1 MRVKAIK
8 IRVKR
13 RVIAVLLAAGT
24 ASCLLAQPDVENVA
38 TGSIRIHGQEQ
49 SYSFRRLPVSSFPEL
64 PPIVATALMERGC
77 MIPQTWQAHRP
88 ENVVHGSFAHAGSE
102 DWAVLCSS
110 KGETSLLVFFAQSPA
125 PQRLAE
131 WPEESRLQRHDPSGV
146 LGYNWGIDAATPE
159 QFRDAFAAQN
169 NPPSPPDHDTVADS
183 VIDQKTIYHAYQQ
196 GRWKQYEADE

>member
-1 MRVKAIK
+1 ML
-8 IRVKR
+8 
-13 RVIAVLLAAGT
+13 AVLLAACAAG
-24 ASCLLAQPDVENVA
+24 CLHAQTNVETVA
-38 TGSIRIHGQEQ
+38 TGSIRVHGQEQ
-49 SYSFRRLPVSSFPEL
+49 AYSFRRLPVSSFPEL
-64 PPIVATALMERGC
+64 PPPVAAALTERGC

-88 ENVVHGSFAHAGSE
+88 ENVVHGSFARAGSV
-102 DWAVLCSS
+102 DWAVLCSA

-159 QFRDAFAAQN
+159 QFRDAFAARN
-169 NPPSPPDHDTVADS
+169 NPPATPDHDTVADS

-196 GRWKQYEADE
+196 GTWKQYEADE